1 VAGRDGIDTVAAEAA
16 GSALLAIG
24 ASINSPLMGDL
35 FVVQG

>member
-1 VAGRDGIDTVAAEAA
+1 VTGRDGIDTVAADAA

-35 FVVQG
+35 LVVLG